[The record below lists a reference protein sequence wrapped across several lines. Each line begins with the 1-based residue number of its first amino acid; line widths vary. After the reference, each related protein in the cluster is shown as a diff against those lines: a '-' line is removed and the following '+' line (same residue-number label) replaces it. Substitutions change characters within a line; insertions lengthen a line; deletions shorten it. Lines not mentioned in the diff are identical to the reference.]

1 MSMEKETFETYCREM
16 YQENCVERD
25 AYGEPILSY
34 EEYVEK
40 NMNFLLD
47 NYPQVQYNTCIDNE
61 KGI

>member
-47 NYPQVQYNTCIDNE
+47 NYPQV
-61 KGI
+61 

>member
-1 MSMEKETFETYCREM
+1 MSMEKETFEAYCREM

-34 EEYVEK
+34 EEYIAK
-40 NMNFLLD
+40 NRKFLRDNFD
-47 NYPQVQYNTCIDNE
+47 PVQYNTCIDNE